1 MLIFESRAKPDY
13 LKKKIGSQW
22 VHASTLHV
30 FCKLLVRYSGWE
42 SYYTHVCQEWFTMTS
57 CSRCQAY
64 SNAEVY
70 ESVKVSVIRQS
81 RSRSKGPSDELLLN
95 SLTIVVYVRKYVVAL
110 YGPIFASCN
119 SVP

>member
-1 MLIFESRAKPDY
+1 
-13 LKKKIGSQW
+13 
-22 VHASTLHV
+22 
-30 FCKLLVRYSGWE
+30 
-42 SYYTHVCQEWFTMTS
+42 MTS